1 MQRSAGVQRLRVT
14 FSWRSIEVRP
24 GVNDFG
30 SYDRYVLD
38 AARHGITFLP
48 ILFDPPD
55 FRSSRPARGAKRGTY
70 PPRRTAAMGGWAAEL
85 VDRYGRGGSLWR
97 EHPEVRPRPITS
109 WQVWNEPNLP
119 VYWPSGPNA
128 RRYVN
133 LLRAVGSAIKKRDRK
148 AEIVTAGLPPS
159 KLSGAVPLQKF
170 IAKMYAAG
178 GRTAFDTLAIN
189 SYAVDAK
196 SLGKLLRDTRSL
208 MNRRG
213 GRAQK
218 IWVTELGWC
227 DKGPRSRFCV
237 GKKRQARNITESIR
251 LLRQQRTRLK
261 LRGFVYF
268 SWRDGRPYAPLFK
281 NLWGLHT
288 GLLTVKGKRKP
299 AYNAFVR
306 AVRPLTR

>member
-1 MQRSAGVQRLRVT
+1 M
-14 FSWRSIEVRP
+14 
-24 GVNDFG
+24 
-30 SYDRYVLD
+30 
-38 AARHGITFLP
+38 
-48 ILFDPPD
+48 
-55 FRSSRPARGAKRGTY
+55 GA
-70 PPRRTAAMGGWAAEL
+70 WAAEL
-85 VDRYGRGGSLWR
+85 VIDTAAGVPVASAPQGSPPPDHLMAGLERAQPAGLLAEWAERASVREPAARGGQR
-97 EHPEVRPRPITS
+97 HQKARPES
-109 WQVWNEPNLP
+109 
-119 VYWPSGPNA
+119 
-128 RRYVN
+128 
-133 LLRAVGSAIKKRDRK
+133 
-148 AEIVTAGLPPS
+148 EIVTAGLPPS

-213 GRAQK
+213 GRAG
-218 IWVTELGWC
+218 EDLGH
-227 DKGPRSRFCV
+227 GARLV
-237 GKKRQARNITESIR
+237 RQGAEEPILCREETPGAQHHRVDPAPASAADP
-251 LLRQQRTRLK
+251 LK